1 MATTVGEIQLLATI
15 NTARYKQDAKT
26 IQKTN
31 DGIATSSENVSKR
44 GNAAFSSLAKVGMGG
59 LIAATAAVG
68 AAIIGNIGGAIKRID
83 TLVAFPRVLQ
93 SLGASSD
100 AAKKSTDKLSKSLQG
115 LPTSLSDGAAG
126 VQQLVTSGLS
136 AEKATDAFLAVNNA
150 LLVSGQGTAQV
161 QAAFMQ
167 LNQALSRGSI
177 QGQEWNTIASS
188 MPTVLQAL
196 GKETGKSKEELRKM
210 FRENPQKLLDNI
222 IRLNKQGGGGLA
234 SLDKQARQAT
244 GGIGTSFANMNNS
257 IQRGMQGIVEAIG
270 GGDLT
275 KGQEKISGAITEVGK
290 AFGKALELMEPL
302 FVFIIENKG
311 AVVALAGVFSGLLLA
326 GIIGVASAISGPM
339 LIGMGILT
347 AFGALAGVIVQNW
360 GTIKSFFQDIFET
373 LKNTWNDAKQKAVET
388 WQAIRDEFINA
399 FNKIKG
405 FIDEHITAIKNI
417 AIVITSLLLPK
428 IAQMG
433 TQYAIAATK
442 ATVSW
447 VVASARM
454 VVANTLAGAAAIWNA
469 LKSSA
474 AWVLAAVKTAAAWGL
489 ALARMTVG
497 FIIAG
502 TQALIAAGKVAA
514 SWMLALGPIGLIV
527 SLFIGLTALIIAN
540 WDAVKSFFVKAWD
553 VMKTAVSTAFNW
565 VKKNWPL
572 LLAIITGPIGLAV
585 YTIVRNFDTIK
596 AAVQKV
602 WNWITGAFDKI
613 AAIGTSILKGA
624 VNSVLGFAE
633 RTINGFIRLINSAL
647 GAINKIPGVN
657 IGSISELHI
666 PKLAEGGIVTAP
678 TLAMIGEGRE
688 SEAVIPLSKLDQMT
702 NGKGTTVNQTNNIYN
717 EVDMDR
723 ALRELAWRVTY

>member
-31 DGIATSSENVSKR
+31 DGIATSSETVSKR

-59 LIAATAAVG
+59 LIAATVAVG

-100 AAKKSTDKLSKSLQG
+100 DAKKSTDKLSKSLQG

-196 GKETGKSKEELRKM
+196 GKETGKSKEQLREM
-210 FRENPQKLLDNI
+210 FRENPQALLDNI

-275 KGQEKISGAITEVGK
+275 KGQERISGAITKMGA
-290 AFGKALELMEPL
+290 AFGTALG
-302 FVFIIENKG
+302 FVSSFITYLSDHQFLLAAFAGAITGLAIAIGVALAPAIWGLVTALG
-311 AVVALAGVFSGLLLA
+311 AVV
-326 GIIGVASAISGPM
+326 VAATPFI
-339 LIGMGILT
+339 LIGAAI
-347 AFGALAGVIVQNW
+347 GALAFVIFKNW
-360 GTIKSFFQDIFET
+360 EP
-373 LKNTWNDAKQKAVET
+373 
-388 WQAIRDEFINA
+388 
-399 FNKIKG
+399 
-405 FIDEHITAIKNI
+405 IKNFFI
-417 AIVITSLLLPK
+417 KVFQTVKNAI
-428 IAQMG
+428 
-433 TQYAIAATK
+433 
-442 ATVSW
+442 
-447 VVASARM
+447 
-454 VVANTLAGAAAIWNA
+454 
-469 LKSSA
+469 SS
-474 AWVLAAVKTAAAWGL
+474 
-489 ALARMTVG
+489 
-497 FIIAG
+497 
-502 TQALIAAGKVAA
+502 
-514 SWMLALGPIGLIV
+514 
-527 SLFIGLTALIIAN
+527 
-540 WDAVKSFFVKAWD
+540 
-553 VMKTAVSTAFNW
+553 AFNW
-565 VKKNWPL
+565 VKGNWPL

>member
-31 DGIATSSENVSKR
+31 DGIATSSETVSKR

-59 LIAATAAVG
+59 LIAATVAVG

-100 AAKKSTDKLSKSLQG
+100 DAKKSTDKLSKSLQG

-196 GKETGKSKEELRKM
+196 GKETGKSKEQLREM
-210 FRENPQKLLDNI
+210 FRENPQALLDNI

-275 KGQEKISGAITEVGK
+275 KGQERISGAITKMGA
-290 AFGKALELMEPL
+290 AFGTALG
-302 FVFIIENKG
+302 FVSSFITYLSDHQFLLAAFAGAITGLAIAIGVALAPAIWGLVTALG
-311 AVVALAGVFSGLLLA
+311 AVVVAATPFILIGAAIGSLAFVIFKNWEPIKNFFIKVFQT
-326 GIIGVASAISGPM
+326 VKNAIS
-339 LIGMGILT
+339 
-347 AFGALAGVIVQNW
+347 
-360 GTIKSFFQDIFET
+360 S
-373 LKNTWNDAKQKAVET
+373 
-388 WQAIRDEFINA
+388 
-399 FNKIKG
+399 
-405 FIDEHITAIKNI
+405 
-417 AIVITSLLLPK
+417 
-428 IAQMG
+428 
-433 TQYAIAATK
+433 
-442 ATVSW
+442 
-447 VVASARM
+447 
-454 VVANTLAGAAAIWNA
+454 
-469 LKSSA
+469 
-474 AWVLAAVKTAAAWGL
+474 
-489 ALARMTVG
+489 
-497 FIIAG
+497 
-502 TQALIAAGKVAA
+502 
-514 SWMLALGPIGLIV
+514 
-527 SLFIGLTALIIAN
+527 
-540 WDAVKSFFVKAWD
+540 
-553 VMKTAVSTAFNW
+553 AFNW
-565 VKKNWPL
+565 VKGNWPL